1 MNITDILTDSAGSAR
16 PAVRLRRLQS
26 GKAVIYLLLGAY
38 ALFSLFPLVF
48 MISSSLK
55 PVNQV
60 FEFPFRLIPRE
71 IRFQNYVNLFSGQYS
86 FVRWY
91 GNTLLMVGT
100 TLILKL
106 LIVGLASYAFARL
119 RFRGR
124 DVLFLV
130 MLSALMIPP
139 DVTIIPRYVIYKYIR
154 ITDSMW
160 SLVLPYTFD
169 VFFVFLLRQ
178 FFMGIPASLT
188 ESAYLDGCSHFQ
200 IFFRIINPLAKS
212 AYLTMIL
219 FTFVWAWNDFI
230 SPYIFITDTKKQ
242 MLSVGINLFK
252 ISHVTN
258 YSMQMAAACLILVP
272 VLILFFL
279 AQKYFIEGIAH
290 TGLKG

>member
-1 MNITDILTDSAGSAR
+1 MKRLDAR
-16 PAVRLRRLQS
+16 KIFS
-26 GKAVIYLLLGAY
+26 GKSVVYLFLTAY

-48 MISSSLK
+48 MLSSSLK

-60 FEFPFRLIPRE
+60 FEFPFRFIPRE
-71 IRFQNYVNLFSGQYS
+71 FRFQNYINLFSGQYS

-91 GNTLLMVGT
+91 GNTVLMVAT
-100 TLILKL
+100 TIALKL

-119 RFRGR
+119 KFKGR
-124 DVLFLV
+124 DTLFLV
-130 MLSALMIPP
+130 LLAALMIPP
-139 DVTIIPRYVIYKYIR
+139 DITIIPRYVIYKFLH
-154 ITDSMW
+154 ITDTMW

-178 FFMGIPASLT
+178 FFMGIPDSLT
-188 ESAYLDGCSHFQ
+188 ESAYLDGCNHIQ
-200 IFFRIINPLAKS
+200 IFMKIINPLAKS
-212 AYLTMIL
+212 AYITMIL

-230 SPYIFITDTKKQ
+230 SPYIFITDTNKQ

-252 ISHVTN
+252 ISQVTN

-272 VLILFFL
+272 ILILFFF
-279 AQKYFIEGIAH
+279 AQRYFIEGIAK